1 MNTTKTEKQ
10 ENEFTFN
17 ELRLSDLINCP
28 TINVGGTEIKIL
40 LDIVLN
46 NEEEEETNELL
57 HEVETLLT
65 EKEIEF
71 LINTFS
77 DNTIEKM
84 IHKDHDLE
92 ELVSKNYESIN
103 NYLN

>member
-1 MNTTKTEKQ
+1 MKKTYNNLNFKQMKTTKTNQ
-10 ENEFTFN
+10 
-17 ELRLSDLINCP
+17 
-28 TINVGGTEIKIL
+28 L
-40 LDIVLN
+40 LQ
-46 NEEEEETNELL
+46 
-57 HEVETLLT
+57 EVETLLT